1 MTSGKTIKIWGEIMA
16 RGIVD
21 IEGLNQPDVVAL
33 RNTLTPKGLP
43 FSINKIGHVV
53 LKVQNIEK

>member
-1 MTSGKTIKIWGEIMA
+1 MA

-53 LKVQNIEK
+53 LKVQNIEKSAKFFILRSSVS